1 MSRIHEALKKAEQER
16 AVQGGPVQ
24 PDFQPDYQ
32 PGHTVTAAAELPPM
46 PLAEKLPAEAAA
58 RMPANGGISSTAAM
72 PAFGSP
78 FSLDALLARCVPQ
91 PWVPDEKTMLFFNGD
106 DTARGSEEFRTLRS
120 RLYHAREK
128 MPLKKLLITSAL
140 PKEGKSFTASNLA
153 QVLVRQHGRR
163 VLLIDA
169 DLRGPR
175 LHMMLGTTSSPG
187 LADYLQGGS
196 DEFSI
201 MQRGP
206 MENLFFIPSGQEIS
220 DPAELVANGRLKLL
234 LQRVEALFDWIII
247 DSPPAVPVSDASVL
261 AKACDGVLMVVR
273 SNATPI
279 DIARRARQEFPDEAL
294 IGVVLNGTNMD
305 AMPYTRYYYDAYQ
318 KSATESKT
326 PGK

>member
-16 AVQGGPVQ
+16 VAAQGGPAEPSFALPEGAGAPLMTPRGEPV
-24 PDFQPDYQ
+24 
-32 PGHTVTAAAELPPM
+32 AAMGDGSGEGAPM
-46 PLAEKLPAEAAA
+46 GGVPLT
-58 RMPANGGISSTAAM
+58 SAM

-78 FSLDALLARCVPQ
+78 FSLDALMARCPQ
-91 PWVPDEKTMLFFNGD
+91 LQWKPDEKTMLFFNGD
-106 DTARGSEEFRTLRS
+106 DAARGTEEFRTLRS
-120 RLYHAREK
+120 RLYSAREK
-128 MPLKKLLITSAL
+128 MPLKKILITSAL
-140 PKEGKSFTASNLA
+140 PKEGKSFTAANLA

-175 LHMMLGTTSSPG
+175 LHMMLGTTSAPG
-187 LADYLQGGS
+187 LSDYLQGIS

-206 MENLFFIPSGQEIS
+206 MESLFFVPSGGEIS
-220 DPAELVANGRLKLL
+220 DPAELVSNGRLKFL

-273 SNATPI
+273 SNATPV
-279 DIARRARQEFPDEAL
+279 DMARRARQEFPDQTL
-294 IGVVLNGTNMD
+294 VGVVLNGTD
-305 AMPYTRYYYDAYQ
+305 GAAIPYSRYYYEAYD
-318 KSATESKT
+318 KNVTESRL
-326 PGK
+326 